1 MKKCWKMDKMD
12 KMGVQEDQ
20 KSIICTNYIHRYMN
34 MLQPYFYCLE
44 DSTIIEFS
52 YRQLIFHFLKV
63 VGKSF
68 ENWEN
73 YSDYR
78 SRVKSNFKCKHF

>member
-1 MKKCWKMDKMD
+1 MKKCWKNGQNGCSRRSKEHDMYKL
-12 KMGVQEDQ
+12 
-20 KSIICTNYIHRYMN
+20 HRYMN

-78 SRVKSNFKCKHF
+78 RVKSNIKCKHI

>member
-1 MKKCWKMDKMD
+1 MD

-20 KSIICTNYIHRYMN
+20 KICTNYIHKYVPD
-34 MLQPYFYCLE
+34 LIQPYFYCLE
-44 DSTIIEFS
+44 VSTIIDFS
-52 YRQLIFHFLKV
+52 YRQLIFHSLKV

-78 SRVKSNFKCKHF
+78 SRVKSNFKCKHFWKASN